1 MHKLRKSCRHKRN
14 INRIHNEKLHY
25 KFLEQ
30 GNKKIKLQPITQ
42 SSRRK
47 FNFTVILLK
56 GKLKFYFKS
65 SEVRKYPV
73 KNSQYILHTIV
84 EHDDTSSSLKNKTHR
99 IRQRNTTDKDNSLG
113 ELGVATIRLGPI
125 NTERFVWDKT
135 NIVDEEVQNI
145 EDLINNVITQHQEDN
160 SKQTDEKS
168 DLLDQYLQDY
178 LQLENAAPPEAEKL
192 AEIIKN
198 IRQGFMRK
206 KQFKSI
212 NS

>member
-1 MHKLRKSCRHKRN
+1 M
-14 INRIHNEKLHY
+14 
-25 KFLEQ
+25 
-30 GNKKIKLQPITQ
+30 
-42 SSRRK
+42 
-47 FNFTVILLK
+47 
-56 GKLKFYFKS
+56 
-65 SEVRKYPV
+65 
-73 KNSQYILHTIV
+73 KNSEYILHTIV

-135 NIVDEEVQNI
+135 NIVYEEVQNI

>member
-1 MHKLRKSCRHKRN
+1 M
-14 INRIHNEKLHY
+14 
-25 KFLEQ
+25 
-30 GNKKIKLQPITQ
+30 
-42 SSRRK
+42 
-47 FNFTVILLK
+47 
-56 GKLKFYFKS
+56 
-65 SEVRKYPV
+65 

-84 EHDDTSSSLKNKTHR
+84 EHDDNSNSLKNKTHR
-99 IRQRNTTDKDNSLG
+99 IRQRNTTDKDNSVG

-178 LQLENAAPPEAEKL
+178 LQLENAASPEAEKL
-192 AEIIKN
+192 AEIIQN